1 MRRRPERSGPTDRVR
16 LGNAGRGQGRDR
28 CVPLV
33 AAARCP
39 EWRGPHPMHRA
50 ARPCG
55 AFRLLLPPPPGSPRG
70 APHSRIG
77 NPHCPPPFPAMPMQR
92 KRCRAP
98 SASPAR
104 RQPATAQG
112 RARGPAIPVA
122 PSSRLAFSRIGAA
135 PRRGDHAKWRPLRR
149 RENLARTPPALAARA
164 QVSLHGPRAAGSAP
178 ARSRRRPP
186 TNGKNGWRSG
196 RRNDAVCG
204 GGAAARIDA
213 RQARGRRARIAG
225 VQSVRRSRRRC
236 RCRCRR
242 SALRLP

>member
-1 MRRRPERSGPTDRVR
+1 MRGSRFGACAHQGAGSEESRVF
-16 LGNAGRGQGRDR
+16 DTT
-28 CVPLV
+28 
-33 AAARCP
+33 AARGAIDASRWSP
-39 EWRGPHPMHRA
+39 PPAAQNGGAASHASRRA
-50 ARPCG
+50 PLR
-55 AFRLLLPPPPGSPRG
+55 RLPPAPARSPRN
-70 APHSRIG
+70 APRSSIG
-77 NPHCPPPFPAMPMQR
+77 NPHCPPFPPCPCNGSDA
-92 KRCRAP
+92 AP
-98 SASPAR
+98 E
-104 RQPATAQG
+104 RQPCAPAADDSPRPRP
-112 RARGPAIPVA
+112 RARNPGRPES
-122 PSSRLAFSRIGAA
+122 PSSGFSRIGAA
-135 PRRGDHAKWRPLRR
+135 PRRGDHAKRRPLRR
-149 RENLARTPPALAARA
+149 RENLAEDAPALAARA

-242 SALRLP
+242 SALRRP